1 MISTVGEN
9 KVNRQ
14 TGVTQEDPLHTSLPS
29 QSSRHTH
36 QNIAADVLQLL
47 LDLFPVLFGH
57 LLLLV
62 TALGLLLDAGDDAPG
77 GTPGAHHV
85 LVGHRQQVAVLVG
98 EGLAQLGHLED
109 EHTFEGR
116 ER

>member
-62 TALGLLLDAGDDAPG
+62 TALGLLLDAGGDAPRRAP
-77 GTPGAHHV
+77 GTDYV
-85 LVGHRQQVAVLVG
+85 LVGHRQQVPLLVTAR
-98 EGLAQLGHLED
+98 LPSLSPPS
-109 EHTFEGR
+109 
-116 ER
+116 